1 MDRPWLAIETATDL
15 ASVAVGIPPLAQG
28 AAFVQGARQHAAQ
41 IVSLVD
47 RVLAPAGVR
56 PEDLEGI
63 VLGDGPGSFTGLRI
77 GWAAAKGLAQESGL
91 SLRAVPSLMVAAAGA
106 ARVLGAVPVA
116 ACFDALRGQ
125 VYGAVYVIDAH
136 AVETL
141 VPPLV
146 LTIDELAGRSPQR
159 PRLVVGDGALRY
171 ADQVARW
178 SGAAPVPLE
187 ALGPPAVSPP
197 RSSIPPPA
205 SRCTAAPPRPRRS
218 GRRATA
224 APYQIRP
231 VAAPDLPAIH
241 AIEEVAF
248 SDPWSVKDFRECLA
262 TGVPFLVAVAAG
274 NDVVGYAIAHAAADE
289 GEILNLGVAAVHRR
303 QGVGRRL
310 VLATMEA
317 LAARGART
325 VYLEVRESNAAARGL
340 YQQLGFGEVGRRSRY
355 YRQPVEDAIL
365 LRAAISAETGD
376 A

>member
-1 MDRPWLAIETATDL
+1 MDRPWLAIDTATDV

-28 AAFVQGARQHAAQ
+28 AAFVQGARQHAAE

-47 RVLAPAGVR
+47 RVLVPAGVR
-56 PEDLEGI
+56 LEDVEGI

-91 SLRAVPSLMVAAAGA
+91 SLRAVPSLMAAAAGA

-187 ALGPPAVSPP
+187 ALGPPAVSLLALL
-197 RSSIPPPA
+197 R
-205 SRCTAAPPRPRRS
+205 RDGAA
-218 GRRATA
+218 T
-224 APYQIRP
+224 I
-231 VAAPDLPAIH
+231 I
-241 AIEEVAF
+241 
-248 SDPWSVKDFRECLA
+248 DPA
-262 TGVPFLVAVAAG
+262 TGEPVYGRPAEAQAKWEARHGRPLP
-274 NDVVGYAIAHAAADE
+274 DPS
-289 GEILNLGVAAVHRR
+289 RR
-303 QGVGRRL
+303 G
-310 VLATMEA
+310 
-317 LAARGART
+317 
-325 VYLEVRESNAAARGL
+325 S
-340 YQQLGFGEVGRRSRY
+340 
-355 YRQPVEDAIL
+355 
-365 LRAAISAETGD
+365 
-376 A
+376 